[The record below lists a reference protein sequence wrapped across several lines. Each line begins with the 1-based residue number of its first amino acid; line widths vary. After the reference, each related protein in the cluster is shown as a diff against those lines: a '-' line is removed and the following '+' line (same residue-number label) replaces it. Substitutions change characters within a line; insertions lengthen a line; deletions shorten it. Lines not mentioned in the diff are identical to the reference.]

1 LQSRK
6 ERINFRL
13 ENTIAARFADGLGHI
28 TENLICAEFVCVNF
42 PWRENSPGLLN
53 RAGNFSLRR
62 NNMGMTDP
70 IADMLTR
77 IRNANKA
84 RFKTTNVHMSQM
96 NVNIAKVLKKAGYI
110 NNYDKV
116 KDEKGQQML
125 EIILKYPDAKNTVIT
140 NIKRISKPGRRIYVN
155 SDSIPKVLNGLG
167 ISILSTSKGVITDAE
182 ARELNVGG
190 EILCNVW

>member
-1 LQSRK
+1 
-6 ERINFRL
+6 
-13 ENTIAARFADGLGHI
+13 
-28 TENLICAEFVCVNF
+28 
-42 PWRENSPGLLN
+42 
-53 RAGNFSLRR
+53 
-62 NNMGMTDP
+62 MGMTDP

-84 RFKTTNVHMSQM
+84 RFKSVNVNMSQM

-110 NNYDKV
+110 NSYDNV

-125 EIILKYPDAKNTVIT
+125 KIVLKYPDTKRAVIT
-140 NIKRISKPGRRIYVN
+140 DIKRISKPGRRVYVA
-155 SDSIPKVLNGLG
+155 SDSIPKVLNGYG
-167 ISILSTSKGVITDAE
+167 ISVLSTSRGVITDEE

>member
-1 LQSRK
+1 
-6 ERINFRL
+6 
-13 ENTIAARFADGLGHI
+13 
-28 TENLICAEFVCVNF
+28 
-42 PWRENSPGLLN
+42 
-53 RAGNFSLRR
+53 
-62 NNMGMTDP
+62 MGMTDP

-84 RFKTTNVHMSQM
+84 RLKSVDVYMSQM

-110 NNYDKV
+110 NSHDNV

-125 EIILKYPDAKNTVIT
+125 KITLKYPDTKRAVIT
-140 NIKRISKPGRRIYVN
+140 DIKRISKPGRRVYVA
-155 SDSIPKVLNGLG
+155 SDSIPKVLNGYG
-167 ISILSTSKGVITDAE
+167 IAVLSTSSGVITDEE